1 MAPVLPLPVSLATR
15 IRAARSPS
23 PPHLIRPMADET
35 EHAEVESAPKKG
47 GMIKVIVAIVLGLV
61 VGVGGGSYVVGPL
74 LAKRVAP
81 ADSSAEE
88 GGGDKGEHGKKGEE
102 KKGGK
107 EGAAPVMPMHQV
119 DNVVLNPAKSG
130 GTRFLMV
137 SAAFAT
143 KNQGVAD
150 DLKSHD
156 AEVRDIML
164 RVLGAKTVEE
174 LTDPTLR
181 EPLKQELKAALDSMV
196 GSKDGIRKLYF
207 PQFVI
212 Q

>member
-1 MAPVLPLPVSLATR
+1 
-15 IRAARSPS
+15 
-23 PPHLIRPMADET
+23 MADET
-35 EHAEVESAPKKG
+35 EHTEVESAPKKG

-107 EGAAPVMPMHQV
+107 EGAAAVMPMHQV

>member
-1 MAPVLPLPVSLATR
+1 MSDEPESTEGEAAPK
-15 IRAARSPS
+15 
-23 PPHLIRPMADET
+23 
-35 EHAEVESAPKKG
+35 KKG
-47 GMIKVIVAIVLGLV
+47 GMIKVIVAVVLGLV
-61 VGVGGGSYVVGPL
+61 VGVGGGSYVLGPL
-74 LAKRVAP
+74 LAKGHAP
-81 ADSSAEE
+81 ADTSAAE
-88 GGGDKGEHGKKGEE
+88 GGDAKGGHEKKADEH
-102 KKGGK
+102 KGGK
-107 EGAAPVMPMHQV
+107 EGASATLPMHQV

-164 RVLGAKTVEE
+164 RVLGGKTVEE
-174 LTDPTLR
+174 LSDPTLR
-181 EPLKQELKAALDSMV
+181 EALKEELKTAIDSMV
-196 GSKDGIRKLYF
+196 GSKDGIKKLYF